1 MSNDRTIAGFS
12 RKTKEEK
19 LQWLENNFISKEASE
34 DYQRFWLED
43 PSLQQKFESFSE
55 NNLSNYILPLGIV
68 PNLLVNGKFY
78 AVPLVTEESSVV
90 AAAAAAAKF
99 WMTRGG
105 FLTRIKGV
113 IKTGQVH
120 FIWKGIASEWSE
132 KKSELLHFLKNSSS
146 DLTEN
151 MESRGGGVLQIE
163 IKDYS
168 HIQEGLFQIFGQF
181 DTRES
186 MGANFINSI
195 LERWANA
202 LQGFFTEG
210 SVEIIMSIL
219 SNYTPDCIA
228 IAEVKCPI
236 SDLGRFQGGL
246 SAQEFAQKFYSA
258 VQIAQSDPY
267 RAVTHNKGIMN
278 GIDAVVL
285 ATGNDFRA
293 VEAGAHA
300 YAAKT
305 GNYQSLSICALEG
318 DFFHFKLEIPLSLGT
333 VGGLTKLHPLA
344 KRNLELLGN
353 PSAEELMQIV
363 AATGLAQN
371 FAAIRA
377 LVTTG
382 IQQGHMKMHLSN
394 ILEQLGT
401 NPNEKKQA
409 LAFFETQPVSYKWVK
424 DFIDQLRNQP

>member
-1 MSNDRTIAGFS
+1 MSNDKTIAGFS
-12 RKTKEEK
+12 RKSKEEK
-19 LQWLENNFISKEASE
+19 LDWLENNFISEEASE
-34 DYQRFWLED
+34 DYRRFWFKDLH
-43 PSLQQKFESFSE
+43 LQEKFEGFSE

-68 PNLLVNGKFY
+68 PNLLINGKFY

-90 AAAAAAAKF
+90 AAASAAAKF

-105 FLTRIKGV
+105 FLTKIKGV
-113 IKTGQVH
+113 IKTGHVH
-120 FIWKGIASEWSE
+120 FIWKGTPSEWSE
-132 KKSELLHFLKNSSS
+132 KKSELLLFLKNSSA

-151 MESRGGGVLQIE
+151 MESRGGGVLHLE
-163 IKDYS
+163 LKDFS
-168 HIQEGLFQIFGQF
+168 HVQEGLFQIFGQF
-181 DTRES
+181 DTRDS

-195 LERWANA
+195 LERWANS
-202 LQGFFTEG
+202 LQGFFSEG
-210 SVEIIMSIL
+210 SVEVIMSIL

-246 SAQEFAQKFYSA
+246 SGQEFARKFHTA

-278 GIDAVVL
+278 GIDAVVI

-293 VEAGAHA
+293 VEAGVHA
-300 YAAKT
+300 YAART
-305 GNYQSLSICALEG
+305 GNYQSLSSCTLEG
-318 DFFHFKLEIPLSLGT
+318 DFFHFKLEIPLALGT

-353 PSAEELMQIV
+353 PTAEELMQIV

-371 FAAIRA
+371 FAAVRA

-382 IQQGHMKMHLSN
+382 IQHGHMKMHLSN
-394 ILEQLGT
+394 ILEQLGA
-401 NPNEKKQA
+401 NPIEKKEA
-409 LAFFETQPVSYKWVK
+409 IAFFETQSVSHKSVQ
-424 DFIDQLRNQP
+424 DFIDHLRKQP